1 MTILTQIELVK
12 QTEPSIPVVGEMT
25 IYVGTDGVLY
35 AKDSAGNVYKIS
47 N

>member
-1 MTILTQIELVK
+1 MIVLTQIELVK
-12 QTEPSIPVVGEMT
+12 QAEPSTPVTGEMT